1 MSRLESKEIFKSG
14 HMALFLIT
22 ENKLAKQFDYLRAA
36 VIAQRSGRSGYCH
49 SGVLLHA
56 FQFPNQVIRLNPV
69 IHFEIAAE
77 PGYRTPFASMSLAS
91 FKPGRQCGFIT
102 GVAATIAPLAEKTCS
117 LPVLFFFTT
126 NSIQ

>member
-14 HMALFLIT
+14 HMSLFLIT
-22 ENKLAKQFDYLRAA
+22 KNKLAKQFDYLRAV

-56 FQFPNQVIRLNPV
+56 FQFPNQVLRLNPV

-77 PGYRTPFASMSLAS
+77 PGYRTPFVSMSLVS
-91 FKPGRQCGFIT
+91 FKSGWLSSSIT
-102 GVAATIAPLAEKTCS
+102 GVAATVA
-117 LPVLFFFTT
+117 
-126 NSIQ
+126 Q